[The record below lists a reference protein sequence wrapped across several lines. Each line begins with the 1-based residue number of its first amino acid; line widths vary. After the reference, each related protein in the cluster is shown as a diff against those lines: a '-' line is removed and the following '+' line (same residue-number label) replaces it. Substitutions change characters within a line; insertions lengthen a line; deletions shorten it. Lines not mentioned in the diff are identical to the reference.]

1 MIVTAISGLIGALA
15 NGYQIIQGDYG
26 ALNLV
31 MFVAFL
37 LIFAFAV
44 QPILA
49 GNTK

>member
-1 MIVTAISGLIGALA
+1 MIVTAVSGLLGALV
-15 NGYQIIQGDYG
+15 NGYQMVQGDYG
-26 ALNLV
+26 VLTIV
-31 MFVAFL
+31 MFVSFL